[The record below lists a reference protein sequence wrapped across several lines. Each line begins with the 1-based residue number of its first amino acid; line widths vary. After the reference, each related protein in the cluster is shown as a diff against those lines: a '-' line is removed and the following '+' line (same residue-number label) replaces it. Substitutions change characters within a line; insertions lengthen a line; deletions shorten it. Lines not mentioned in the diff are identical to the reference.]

1 MVKKKIK
8 QDNAIKCLGEDVVRE
23 GLQEEVTLGLSW
35 HNENRVV
42 MAWPKERPMRDR
54 GTRMCSEPP
63 KLRAHTSIV

>member
-8 QDNAIKCLGEDVVRE
+8 QDNAIKCLGEDVVRK

-42 MAWPKERPMRDR
+42 MAWPKEDP
-54 GTRMCSEPP
+54 
-63 KLRAHTSIV
+63 